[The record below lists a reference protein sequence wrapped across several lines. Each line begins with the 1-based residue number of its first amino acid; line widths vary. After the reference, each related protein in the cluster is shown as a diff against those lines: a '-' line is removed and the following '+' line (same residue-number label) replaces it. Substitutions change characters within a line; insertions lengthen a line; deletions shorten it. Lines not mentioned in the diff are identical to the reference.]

1 MNENSKSSPKPGPSR
16 QAVDRQQ
23 MIRVDQAGEY
33 GAVQIYRGQM
43 AVLGNRPS
51 GVHIAHMASQEEDHL
66 RRFDALMND
75 RQVRPTLLTPF
86 WHVAGFALGAG
97 TALISEKAAM
107 ACTVAIEEVIEDHYT
122 EQADALGDD
131 DPELLAL
138 IEECCA
144 DEIAHK
150 NKALE
155 EGAQE
160 APAYGLL
167 SAMIKAGARTAIRIA
182 KRV

>member
-1 MNENSKSSPKPGPSR
+1 MTERTNPKPGHSR
-16 QAVDRQQ
+16 QAADRAQ

-43 AVLGNRPS
+43 AVLGGRAL
-51 GVHIAHMASQEEDHL
+51 GADIAHMARQEEDHL
-66 RRFDALMND
+66 RRFNALMND
-75 RQVRPTLLTPF
+75 RQVRPTLLTPL

-97 TALISEKAAM
+97 TALIGEKAAM
-107 ACTVAIEEVIEDHYT
+107 ACTVAIEEVIEEHYV
-122 EQADALGDD
+122 EQSKALGDD
-131 DPELLAL
+131 DPELSAL
-138 IEECCA
+138 IDDCCA

-155 EGAQE
+155 AGAEQ

-167 SAMIKAGARTAIRIA
+167 TAFIKAGARTAIRIA

>member
-1 MNENSKSSPKPGPSR
+1 MTQSENPTPGRSR
-16 QAVDRQQ
+16 QAADRAQ

-43 AVLGNRPS
+43 AVLAGRAS
-51 GVHIAHMASQEEDHL
+51 GANIAHMARQEEDHL
-66 RRFDALMND
+66 RRFNALLND
-75 RQVRPTLLTPF
+75 RAVRPTLLTPF

-97 TALISEKAAM
+97 TALLSEKAAM
-107 ACTVAIEEVIEDHYT
+107 ACTVAIEEVIEDHYN
-122 EQADALGDD
+122 EQSEALGSS
-131 DPELLAL
+131 DPELSTL

-167 SAMIKAGARTAIRIA
+167 SAVIKAGARTAIRIA